1 MQYHVEYQNVTK
13 SYQAGEN
20 KRTVIDHTTVGIEK
34 GEYVWIT
41 GKSGSGKS
49 SFLNMLTGIDKPDSG
64 AVCVNGEEI
73 TSMEEKE
80 LAKWR
85 GKNIGIVFQFF
96 QLIPTLSAIENVLLP
111 MDLVGKIPAK
121 ERQKRAEKLLGLVGL
136 KNDGEKLPSQMSGG
150 EQQRVA
156 IARALANDA
165 DLLVADEPT
174 GNLDS
179 QNTDMIF
186 SIFEELNHLGK
197 TIIMVTHESSLRP
210 EITRNIVVKDGKIV
224 KDTTFT
230 QEK

>member
-1 MQYHVEYQNVTK
+1 MQYHVEYQKVTK
-13 SYQAGEN
+13 SYEAGESR
-20 KRTVIDHTTVGIEK
+20 RTVIDNTTVGIKK

-80 LAKWR
+80 LARWR

-96 QLIPTLSAIENVLLP
+96 QLIPTLSAVENVLLP
-111 MDLVGKIPAK
+111 MDLVGKIPAG
-121 ERQKRAEKLLGLVGL
+121 ERQKRAEKLLDLVGL
-136 KNDGEKLPSQMSGG
+136 KHDGEKLPSQMSGG

-186 SIFEELNHLGK
+186 SIFEELNRLGK

-210 EITRNIVVKDGKIV
+210 EITRNIVVRDGKIV
-224 KDTTFT
+224 EDHTF
-230 QEK
+230 KK

>member
-1 MQYHVEYQNVTK
+1 MGYHVEYQNVTK
-13 SYQAGEN
+13 SYQAGAN
-20 KRTVIDHTTVGIEK
+20 RRTGIDHTTVGIEK

-111 MDLVGKIPAK
+111 MDLVGKIPAR
-121 ERQKRAEKLLGLVGL
+121 ERQERAEKLLGLVGL
-136 KNDGEKLPSQMSGG
+136 KNDGGKLPSQMSGG

-186 SIFEELNHLGK
+186 SIFE
-197 TIIMVTHESSLRP
+197 
-210 EITRNIVVKDGKIV
+210 
-224 KDTTFT
+224 
-230 QEK
+230 